1 MRSAYANWSW
11 DYPDALEWMN
21 AAREKCAATGEM
33 TLGIGAHSKPLITL
47 GRHASHD
54 EIRDAQYLAAN
65 NVQVY
70 QIDRGGGA
78 TYHGPGQIV
87 LYPIVDLQRLNISV
101 PDFTTRL
108 EQVMIDTLESFGIAA
123 ERITGEPGVFVGDAK
138 IGAIGL
144 RISNGIVTHG
154 LSLNV
159 NNRLDLYSRF
169 RPCKKDDARVTSMEK
184 VLECN
189 IDISLV
195 ASKMTQESQFKVISC

>member
-1 MRSAYANWSW
+1 MLSFYENWDW
-11 DYPDALEWMN
+11 VYPQALEWMSD
-21 AAREKCAATGEM
+21 ARDLCASTGEM
-33 TLGIGAHSKPLITL
+33 TIGIGAHSQPLITL
-47 GRHASHD
+47 GRHATHD
-54 EIRDAQYLAAN
+54 EIRDAEYLAAN

-108 EQVMIDTLESFGIAA
+108 EQVMIDTLKHFGIAGH
-123 ERITGEPGVFVGDAK
+123 RIDGEPGVFVDGAK
-138 IGAIGL
+138 IGAVGL

-159 NNRLDLYSRF
+159 SNRLDLYSRF
-169 RPCKKDDARVTSMEK
+169 RPCKKDDARVTSMQKELK
-184 VLECN
+184 RE
-189 IDISLV
+189 IDIKEV
-195 ASKMTQESQFKVISC
+195 GSCLFGFMKSVVQSE